1 MIANARMYSVSP
13 EAAARWRT
21 LLAAVIEHA
30 GLHIEIIEHQ
40 EPAPIDDLWRRPDQ
54 AAVFMCGLPF
64 SRAEPQPHL
73 IAAPVPSPADYRGL
87 PQYWSEM
94 VVRKDSNCHTL
105 EDTFGRRIA
114 LTNLES
120 QSGCWA
126 ALYCLMSAAERLS
139 GVGEKLPAAENSF
152 ATGGDIPLYQEVIE
166 PQITPLGVMF
176 AVLEGA
182 AEVAPIDSYAYSL
195 LQKYRP
201 DLTSRL
207 RVVARTAHTPIPP
220 LVASVAASDTGFKD
234 LQGAFLEAHR
244 ISRILPLMADLL
256 LERFVRPDPGAYDA
270 LRANF
275 ETAHRYWRTHR
286 FAATLHPAFAEALG
300 SMAGWEPAACIDH

>member
-30 GLHIEIIEHQ
+30 GLDIRVIEHA
-40 EPAPIDDLWRRPDQ
+40 EPAPINELWQRPDNS
-54 AAVFMCGLPF
+54 AVFMCGLPF

-73 IAAPVPSPADYRGL
+73 IAAPVPSPVEYHGL

-94 VVRKDSNCHTL
+94 VVRKDSAYHTL

-126 ALYCLMSAAERLS
+126 ALYCLMSAAERFP
-139 GVGEKLPAAENSF
+139 GAVEKLRAAENSS
-152 ATGGDIPLYQEVIE
+152 ATAGDFPLYREVIA
-166 PQITPLGVMF
+166 PQVTPLGAMS
-176 AVLEGA
+176 AVLDGG
-182 AEVAPIDSYAYSL
+182 AEVAPIDSYAYCL

-220 LVASVAASDTGFKD
+220 LVASVTASDTGFKD
-234 LQGAFLEAHR
+234 LQGAFLEAHQ
-244 ISRILPLMADLL
+244 ISRISPLMADLL

-300 SMAGWEPAACIDH
+300 SMAGSEPAACIDH